1 MERSDWTIGRLLPC
15 GFKIVV
21 SKGTEHS
28 RWQRQFHLNSG
39 HRHLEN
45 GLGITR
51 RPQGHCSK
59 TLRGVLGLRI
69 LLHHRPR
76 GLSDHRPTFKSST
89 GILTRCQIAESDQRA
104 IFDTMRSFFALDRD
118 EKMEAHMHKNAA
130 MRGYEP
136 MMETQLDPRTKGD
149 IKEAF
154 TMGDCV
160 LEPEQNYRGRTGEEP
175 PAHIKKPQNIWPGS
189 APWFR
194 ENMYQYYSIVQPLAI
209 KLMRLFALI
218 LQDDESAFD
227 QYFKFPITGMRALH
241 YPPMPPDSGANAN
254 GLGAHADFS
263 WLTLVLQDA
272 IGGLEVL
279 NKDGVWIDAPPKPG
293 TFVCN
298 VGQYLER
305 QTNAIFPATVHRV
318 RNKTGER
325 RYSIPFFLT
334 PDPGAKLQVL
344 DTCLEVGQEKPEP
357 IDVGDLYIRRILPA
371 RKKHPTSIKYISTP
385 EEEWRYDFLYGN

>member
-1 MERSDWTIGRLLPC
+1 VSESER
-15 GFKIVV
+15 K
-21 SKGTEHS
+21 
-28 RWQRQFHLNSG
+28 
-39 HRHLEN
+39 
-45 GLGITR
+45 
-51 RPQGHCSK
+51 
-59 TLRGVLGLRI
+59 
-69 LLHHRPR
+69 
-76 GLSDHRPTFKSST
+76 
-89 GILTRCQIAESDQRA
+89 A
-104 IFDTMRSFFALDRD
+104 IFDAMRSFFALDQE
-118 EKMEAHMHKNAA
+118 EKMDAHMHKNAA

-149 IKEAF
+149 MKEAF

-160 LEPEQNYRGRTGEEP
+160 LEPEQDYRGRTGEEP
-175 PAHIKKPQNIWPGS
+175 PAHIKKPQNIWPKS

-194 ENMYQYYSIVQPLAI
+194 TSMYQYYSAVLPLAM
-209 KLMRLFALI
+209 KLMRCFALA
-218 LQDDESAFD
+218 LQDDENAFD

-263 WLTLVLQDA
+263 WLTLVLQDG

-279 NKDGVWIDAPPKPG
+279 NKAGVWIDAPPKPG

-298 VGQYLER
+298 VGQFLER
-305 QTNAIFPATVHRV
+305 QTNGVFPATVHRV

-334 PDPGAKLQVL
+334 PDPSAKLRVL
-344 DTCLEVGQEKPEP
+344 DSRLDAGQEDPAP

-371 RKKHPTSIKYISTP
+371 RKKHPTSLRYLETP
-385 EEEWRYDFLYGN
+385 EEEWRYDFLYAD